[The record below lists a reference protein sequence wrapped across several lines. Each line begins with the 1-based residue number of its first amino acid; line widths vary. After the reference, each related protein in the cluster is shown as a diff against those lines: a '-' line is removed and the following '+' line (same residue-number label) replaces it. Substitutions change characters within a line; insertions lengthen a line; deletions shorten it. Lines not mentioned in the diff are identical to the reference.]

1 MARIHDPDSGSR
13 QPSYPNLARWIAL
26 ALVAL
31 LAGCTP
37 GGPSGLKVGGSIQ
50 GFTVPAG
57 SKAVLLSLSSDPI
70 FKLGEATISGGS
82 FSLTLPNLP
91 SVDALG
97 PVFEAPTGCT
107 GVTVQPANAD
117 AVWAGF
123 SLEVAGQPAGELLAQ
138 SSGKIARWVY
148 AEEAA
153 TLKGTLSCPALLAA
167 GVRAQAGDGTVYNL
181 TLQKGW
187 NLVLTDAQETSF
199 SSTALNTAV
208 TWGATTPNDLSTATG
223 SDGGS
228 SATRLKGTLGVQG
241 YKVALQ
247 ILNPSTG
254 APSPPLAAPVATAS
268 GNAFD
273 LPLPASLNP
282 ALLGAASKLNSDGCD
297 GTLNISNPTAL
308 LGKLTLSLYRGN
320 EVVGQAS
327 LVTYA
332 TTAGWWYAASPFTV
346 SGQEACGSGDSVDIT
361 KYNLSLQPGW
371 NLVTRLDDRVRHTS
385 TWSNLSGIPSGSKWL
400 SELDDAGVGVSPG
413 PSGGPDKGSSASRMA
428 GKLGGW
434 TDNQA
439 ATLKVESDGGVGL
452 VSGPLSATG
461 EFDLTLPA
469 TVDNSALEPLDLTQG
484 CGTLTST
491 PADPMGVRAALEP
504 DRNDTP
510 LGIIAVGGRGF
521 TVDWVYASTAV
532 QLSGSETC
540 PSGDGS
546 SEEHRYAINFVAGW
560 NLLIEQVFFKDGL
573 EYTEHKSGSLP
584 AGSQWFFEADGD
596 PGLPDTGSTNA
607 ALSGTVGS
615 GFANQTLKLKV
626 GSTQI
631 GSITLGAGGE
641 ASTALPG
648 TVAASALVALNPSRT
663 ACTGSLTVT
672 PASRFG
678 VLSLEVWDGSKF
690 RSGVEISN
698 EDSDGSLEKLYWWYL
713 NQDAA
718 VSGTQVCSG
727 EVNRTFKYNLALK
740 AGWNLVLE
748 HEEEDPSGDRD
759 TKYSTVTKV
768 PDGTRWGTN

>member
-1 MARIHDPDSGSR
+1 MARIHDPDSRSW
-13 QPSYPNLARWIAL
+13 QPRRTNLARWVAL

-31 LAGCTP
+31 MAGCTP
-37 GGPSGLKVGGSIQ
+37 GGSGGPKVGGSIQ
-50 GFTVPAG
+50 GFSVPAG
-57 SKAVLLSLSSDPI
+57 SKAVLLSVSSDPAV
-70 FKLGEATISGGS
+70 KLGETAISGGS
-82 FSLTLPNLP
+82 FSLNLP
-91 SVDALG
+91 TVFSANTPG

-107 GVTVQPANAD
+107 GVTVQPANAK
-117 AVWAGF
+117 AIWGGF
-123 SLEVAGQPAGELLAQ
+123 LLEVSGQPAGELIAQ
-138 SSGKIARWVY
+138 SGGKIARWVY
-148 AEEAA
+148 AEVA
-153 TLKGTLSCPALLAA
+153 TTVKGTLACPALLLA
-167 GVRAQAGDGTVYNL
+167 GIRAQAGDGTVYSL

-208 TWGATTPNDLSTATG
+208 TWSATTPNDLSAATG
-223 SDGGS
+223 SDSGS
-228 SATRLKGTLGVQG
+228 SVSRLKGTLGVQG

-254 APSPPLAAPVATAS
+254 APSPPLAAPATTT
-268 GNAFD
+268 GNGAFD

-297 GTLNISNPTAL
+297 GTLNISNPAAL

-332 TTAGWWYAASPFTV
+332 TTAGWWYAASAFTV

-361 KYNLSLQPGW
+361 KYNLNLQPGW

-385 TWSNLSGIPSGSKWL
+385 TWSNLSSVPGGSKWL
-400 SELDDAGVGVSPG
+400 SELDDSGIGVSPG
-413 PSGGPDKGSSASRMA
+413 PSGGPDKGSSASRMV

-439 ATLKVESDGGVGL
+439 ATLKVESDGGVSL

-461 EFDLTLPA
+461 EFDLTLPT
-469 TVDNSALEPLDLTQG
+469 TVDNSALEALDLTQG

-504 DRNDTP
+504 DRNGTP
-510 LGIIAVGGRGF
+510 LGTIAVGGRGF

-532 QLSGSETC
+532 QITGTETC
-540 PSGDGS
+540 PSGDG
-546 SEEHRYAINFVAGW
+546 SEEHRYAINFVPGW

-573 EYTEHKSGSLP
+573 EYTEHRSSTLP

-596 PGLPDTGSTNA
+596 PGLPDTGSTST
-607 ALSGTVGS
+607 ALNGTVGS
-615 GFANQTLKLKV
+615 GFANQTLKLKL

-641 ASTALPG
+641 ANTALPA
-648 TVAASALVALNPSRT
+648 TVSAGALAALNPTRT
-663 ACTGSLTVT
+663 ACTGALSVT

-690 RSGVEISN
+690 KSGVEISN

-759 TKYSTVTKV
+759 TKYSLVSKV
-768 PDGTRWGTN
+768 PEGTRWGTN